1 MTGVDLSA
9 LDTHLNPCQDFY
21 QYACGN
27 WMAHNPIPA
36 DQSGWGTANKLVEHN
51 QDVLHGILEEAAAH
65 PAGKDAVTQQVGAY
79 YAACMNTAAID
90 KAGVHPLQSELD
102 NINSL
107 TSKEGLAAE
116 VARLQVAG
124 VDALFNFGSDQDAKN
139 ADSMIAGADQ
149 GGLGLPDR
157 DYYTKT
163 DAKSAQLRQ
172 QYRAHI
178 EKMFTLMGD
187 KPALAAAGAS
197 TVLRIETALARSS
210 MSNVQRRDPNATYHK
225 MPVAQFEALAPAFD
239 WAQYFGGVNAPS
251 FATINAVSPAFFR
264 GLNRELQSVSL
275 ADWKTYLRWHL
286 LHNFAAA
293 LSQNFVDA
301 NFDFYGKTLTGQQAQ
316 KPRWKRC
323 VASTDSHLGEALG
336 QLYVRQAFSPQAKAH
351 MTAMVQH
358 LEQALGQDIQSLDWM
373 SPATKQQAMV
383 KLHAIVDKVGYP
395 DKWRDYSSIIL
406 SSDNYVTNL
415 RRSNAFEWHRDLA
428 KIGKPV
434 DRSEWEMTPP
444 TVNAYYT
451 PIWNQ
456 IVFPA
461 GILQPPF
468 FSATRDDA
476 VNYGAV
482 GLVMGHELTH
492 GFDDEGRQ
500 FDAHGNL
507 HDWWTAADAKA
518 FQERAACI
526 VDEYNGFS
534 PLPGVHL
541 NGKLTLGENTADN
554 GGAQVAY
561 RAMQAALAGQPDP
574 KLDGFTRDQRFF
586 IGYAQ
591 VWCENTRPESARL
604 RANVD
609 PHSPGRFR
617 VNGVV
622 QNMAQFAAA
631 FHCGPSDAMTA
642 GPKACRVL

>member
-1 MTGVDLSA
+1 MRTSLASSAVALVSLLTFGACSHRAAPPPITGVDMTA
-9 LDTHLNPCQDFY
+9 IDTHANPCQDFY

-27 WMAHNPIPA
+27 WMAQNPIPA
-36 DQSGWGTANKLVEHN
+36 DQTSWGTANKLVDHN
-51 QDVLHGILEEAAAH
+51 QDVLHGILEAAAAH
-65 PAGKDAVTQQVGAY
+65 PAGQDAVTQQVGAY
-79 YAACMNTAAID
+79 YAACMNTAVID

-102 NINSL
+102 NLNGVS
-107 TSKEGLAAE
+107 TRPELAAE
-116 VARLQVAG
+116 IARLQVEG
-124 VDALFNFGSDQDAKN
+124 VDALFTFGSDQDAKD

-157 DYYTKT
+157 DYYTRT
-163 DAKSAQLRQ
+163 DAKSVELRQ

-178 EKMFTLMGD
+178 AKMFGLMGD
-187 KPALAAAGAS
+187 KPPVAAAGAR
-197 TVLRIETALARSS
+197 TVLRIETALARAA
-210 MSNVQRRDPNATYHK
+210 MGNVERRDPNATYHK
-225 MPVAQFEALAPAFD
+225 MPVAQFEALAPAFA
-239 WAQYFGGVNAPS
+239 WQPYFAGVNAPPL
-251 FATINAVSPAFFR
+251 ATINAISPGFFR
-264 GLNRELQSVSL
+264 GMNRELQSVSL
-275 ADWKTYLRWHL
+275 TDWKTYLRWHL
-286 LHNFAAA
+286 VHNYAAA
-293 LSQNFVDA
+293 LSQPFVEA
-301 NFDFYGKTLTGQQAQ
+301 NFDFFGKTLTGQQAQ

-336 QLYVRQAFSPQAKAH
+336 QLYVRQAFTPQAKAH
-351 MTAMVQH
+351 MTTLVH
-358 LEQALGQDIQSLDWM
+358 NLEQALGQDIASLDWM

-383 KLHAIVDKVGYP
+383 KLHAIVDKIGYP
-395 DKWRDYSSIIL
+395 DKWRDYSSIII

-415 RRSNAFEWHRDLA
+415 RRTNAFEWRRDLA

-434 DRSEWEMTPP
+434 DRGEWEMTPP

-492 GFDDEGRQ
+492 GFDDQGRQ

-518 FQERAACI
+518 FQERAACL
-526 VDEYNGFS
+526 VDEYSGFT

-561 RAMQAALAGQPDP
+561 RAMQTALAGQPDT

-586 IGYAQ
+586 VGYAQ
-591 VWCENTRPESARL
+591 VWCENTR
-604 RANVD
+604 
-609 PHSPGRFR
+609 
-617 VNGVV
+617 
-622 QNMAQFAAA
+622 
-631 FHCGPSDAMTA
+631 
-642 GPKACRVL
+642 

>member
-1 MTGVDLSA
+1 MTGVDMTA
-9 LDTHLNPCQDFY
+9 IDTHANPCQDFY

-27 WMAHNPIPA
+27 WMAQNPIPA
-36 DQSGWGTANKLVEHN
+36 DQTSWGTANKLVNHN
-51 QDVLHGILEEAAAH
+51 QDVLHGILEAAAAH
-65 PAGKDAVTQQVGAY
+65 PAGQDAVTQQVGAY
-79 YAACMNTAAID
+79 YAACMNTAVID

-102 NINSL
+102 NLNSVS
-107 TSKEGLAAE
+107 TRPELAAE
-116 VARLQVAG
+116 IARLQVEG
-124 VDALFNFGSDQDAKN
+124 VDALFTFGSDQDAKN

-157 DYYTKT
+157 DYYTR
-163 DAKSAQLRQ
+163 AGPKSVELRR

-178 EKMFTLMGD
+178 EKMFGLMGD
-187 KPALAAAGAS
+187 KPAAAAAGAR
-197 TVLRIETALARSS
+197 TVLRIETALARAS
-210 MSNVQRRDPNATYHK
+210 MGNVERRNPNATYHK
-225 MPVAQFEALAPAFD
+225 MPVAQFEALAPAFA
-239 WAQYFGGVNAPS
+239 WQAYFAGVNAPPL
-251 FATINAVSPAFFR
+251 ATINAISPGFFR
-264 GLNRELQSVSL
+264 GMNRELQSVSL
-275 ADWKTYLRWHL
+275 TDWKTYLRWHL
-286 LHNFAAA
+286 LHNYAAA
-293 LSQNFVDA
+293 LSQPFVEA
-301 NFDFYGKTLTGQQAQ
+301 NFDFFGRTLTGQQAQ

-323 VASTDSHLGEALG
+323 VTSTDSHLGEALG
-336 QLYVRQAFSPQAKAH
+336 QLYVRQAFTPQAKAH
-351 MTAMVQH
+351 MTTLVH
-358 LEQALGQDIQSLDWM
+358 NLEQALGQDIASLDWM

-383 KLHAIVDKVGYP
+383 KLHAIVDKIGYP
-395 DKWRDYSSIIL
+395 DKWRDYSSIII

-415 RRSNAFEWHRDLA
+415 RRTNAFEWRRDLA

-434 DRSEWEMTPP
+434 DRGEWEMTPP

-492 GFDDEGRQ
+492 GFDDQGRQ

-518 FQERAACI
+518 FQERAACL
-526 VDEYNGFS
+526 VDEYSGFS

-561 RAMQAALAGQPDP
+561 RAMQTALAGQPDS

-622 QNMAQFAAA
+622 QNMSQFAAA
-631 FHCGPSDAMTA
+631 FHCGPNAPMSA
-642 GPKACRVL
+642 GPKACRVW